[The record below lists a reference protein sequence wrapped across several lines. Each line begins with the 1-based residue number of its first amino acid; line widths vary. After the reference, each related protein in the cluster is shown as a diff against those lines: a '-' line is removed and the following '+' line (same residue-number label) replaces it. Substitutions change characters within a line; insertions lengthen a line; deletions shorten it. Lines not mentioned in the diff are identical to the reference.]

1 MSRREFFKVA
11 LMQFFIIVTLINV
24 VMAVLGVIFRPDERF
39 GYDAFLAPLIY
50 AACSMIPVL
59 LTYSKRELTVKQMII
74 RQVLNLLAI
83 EAIMIGIGLS
93 GSNVLREQPLLV
105 VSLALSV
112 FIIFVLVLVISWILD
127 LGQAKQMNID
137 LENYKKRGCKKTPHK
152 K

>member
-11 LMQFFIIVTLINV
+11 LMHFFIIVTLINV
-24 VMAVLGVIFRPDERF
+24 VMAVLGMIFRPDERL

-83 EAIMIGIGLS
+83 EAIMMGIGLS
-93 GSNVLREQPLLV
+93 GSNVFREQPLLV

-137 LENYKKRGCKKTPHK
+137 LENYQKRH
-152 K
+152 

>member
-137 LENYKKRGCKKTPHK
+137 LENYKKRH
-152 K
+152 

>member
-137 LENYKKRGCKKTPHK
+137 LENYQKRH
-152 K
+152 

>member
-1 MSRREFFKVA
+1 MSRREFFKIA

-24 VMAVLGVIFRPDERF
+24 VMAVLGMIFRPDERF

-93 GSNVLREQPLLV
+93 GSNVFREQPMLV
-105 VSLALSV
+105 VSFALSV

-127 LGQAKQMNID
+127 LGQARQMNID
-137 LENYKKRGCKKTPHK
+137 LENYQKRH
-152 K
+152 